1 MNIWPLC
8 LCTGSQVTNLAPNA
22 PLMPIEGQKPK
33 ALEGVRVLDF
43 SRVLAGPFATMVLAD
58 LGAEVIKVESPGRGD
73 ETREWG
79 PPWHGDST
87 DRLSAYY
94 LSVNRNK
101 RSLTLNLKHPQG
113 QAVARRLAAHSHI
126 LIENMK
132 VGGMASFGLD
142 YESLRP
148 LNPALVYCSISGFGQ
163 DGPYAERPG
172 YDYVVQ
178 AMSGLMSITGEPQG
192 EPHKVGVAVSDVFT
206 GLFAANAIQA
216 ALRHAERTGQ
226 GQYIDVNLMES
237 QLAALVN
244 VASNVLVS
252 GKDAPRWGNE
262 HPNIVP
268 YQVFYA
274 ADKPLVV
281 AVGNDR
287 QFAALCDL
295 LDCPHLT
302 TDPRFSTNPARVVHR
317 VELIPLLNE
326 RFKLKDA
333 ETWVEGLL
341 AEGIPTGPIN
351 TVQQALHDPHV
362 TARGLVQAVAMP
374 DGSALRVVGP
384 AARLSET
391 PARIVSPPPQVGE
404 HTEQILHEL
413 LGMTVV
419 EVSHL
424 REQGIV

>member
-1 MNIWPLC
+1 
-8 LCTGSQVTNLAPNA
+8 
-22 PLMPIEGQKPK
+22 
-33 ALEGVRVLDF
+33 VLDF
-43 SRVLAGPFATMVLAD
+43 SRVLAGPFATMLLAD
-58 LGAEVIKVESPGRGD
+58 LGAEVIKVEAPPLGD
-73 ETREWG
+73 ETRQWG
-79 PPWHGDST
+79 PPWHGEGD

-101 RSLTLNLKHPQG
+101 RSLTLNLKHPEG
-113 QAVARRLAAHSHI
+113 QALARRLAAHSQI
-126 LIENMK
+126 VIENMK
-132 VGGMASFGLD
+132 VGGMAAFGLD
-142 YESLRP
+142 YESLRA

-178 AMSGLMSITGEPQG
+178 AMSGLMSITGEPDG

-206 GLFAANAIQA
+206 GLYAAQAMLA

-226 GQYIDVNLMES
+226 GQAIDVNLLES

-252 GKDAPRWGNE
+252 GADAPRWGNG

-268 YQVFYA
+268 YQVFHA

-287 QFAALCDL
+287 QFAALCHL
-295 LDCPHLT
+295 LGLPALP
-302 TDPRFSTNPARVVHR
+302 TDPRFSTNPARVAHR
-317 VELIPLLNE
+317 AELVALLEE
-326 RFKLKDA
+326 RFRLQPA

-341 AEGIPTGPIN
+341 AQGIPTGPIN
-351 TVQQALHDPHV
+351 TVGQALDDPHI
-362 TARGLVQAVAMP
+362 TARGLVETISMP
-374 DGSALRVVGP
+374 DGSPLRLVGP

-391 PARIVSPPPQVGE
+391 PARIESPPPQAGQDSESV
-404 HTEQILHEL
+404 LRDV
-413 LGMTVV
+413 LGMSVADVSSLRARGVV
-419 EVSHL
+419 
-424 REQGIV
+424 

>member
-1 MNIWPLC
+1 MMDA
-8 LCTGSQVTNLAPNA
+8 TNPSAPA
-22 PLMPIEGQKPK
+22 
-33 ALEGVRVLDF
+33 ALSGVRVLDF
-43 SRVLAGPFATMVLAD
+43 SRVLAGPFATMLLAD
-58 LGAEVIKVESPGRGD
+58 LGAEVIKVESLLRGD

-79 PPWHGDST
+79 PPWHGEGHE
-87 DRLSAYY
+87 RLSAYY

-101 RSLTLNLKHPQG
+101 RSLTLNLKHPEG
-113 QAVARRLAAHSHI
+113 QAIARQLAARSHV

-132 VGGMASFGLD
+132 VGGMAGYGLD

-163 DGPYAERPG
+163 DGPYADRPG

-178 AMSGLMSITGEPQG
+178 AMSGLMSITGEPTG

-226 GQYIDVNLMES
+226 GQYIDVNLLES

-252 GKDAPRWGNE
+252 GLDAPRWGNQ

-295 LDCPHLT
+295 LGCPHLA
-302 TDPRFSTNPARVVHR
+302 TDPRFGTNPARVAHR
-317 VELIPLLNE
+317 AELIPLLNE
-326 RFKLKDA
+326 RFGLKDA
-333 ETWVEGLL
+333 ETWVTGLL

-362 TARGLVQAVAMP
+362 TARGLVQTVPMP
-374 DGSALRVVGP
+374 DGSDLRLVGP

-391 PARIVSPPPQVGE
+391 PARIESPPPQVGE
-404 HTEQILHEL
+404 HTEQVLRDL
-413 LGMTVV
+413 LGMDADAVAGLRARGVV
-419 EVSHL
+419 
-424 REQGIV
+424 